1 MHRHKSFHSR
11 VHKTSLI
18 VKHNLMHITF
28 KSGKHKQR
36 ESKQSRDIMCK
47 RAAKMINIDI
57 TKYRLKRICNK
68 GGIDPKVFNI
78 YE

>member
-1 MHRHKSFHSR
+1 MHKHRSFRSR
-11 VHKTSLI
+11 VHKIGLI
-18 VKHNLMHITF
+18 VKHNLRHYNFEYDGRT
-28 KSGKHKQR
+28 SSLNR
-36 ESKQSRDIMCK
+36 RDIMCK